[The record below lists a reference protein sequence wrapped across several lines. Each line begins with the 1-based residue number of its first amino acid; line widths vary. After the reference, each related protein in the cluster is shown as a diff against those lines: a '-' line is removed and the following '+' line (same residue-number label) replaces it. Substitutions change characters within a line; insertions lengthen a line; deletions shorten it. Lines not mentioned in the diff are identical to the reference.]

1 MLSTRPRRLTPFLS
15 VSSIPSATL
24 GLYVLTSIF
33 YIFPSGNPQP
43 ADFLLLLGFALSLIL
58 VWQALPRDPALY
70 LVVGLFLGWITLVN
84 SVWFMM
90 TGEVQFLKK
99 TSFYIY
105 NALIFVFVASAGF
118 YDFEQMKKAI
128 RWSCIAVLF
137 FQVAY
142 LEFATSVTKR
152 AIGTFNN
159 PNQMG
164 YWALLVMTCLV
175 LARERTRLGL
185 LDVLALCAGMYATM
199 LTLSKSAVISA
210 LLLLAVAVVGCGV
223 RRHAGWL
230 LGMLL
235 AAGVVL
241 QLSAGNLAERIAS
254 LDPVSAVMRDLSAI
268 DDEGGEDIEK
278 RGYQRLFLYPQYL
291 IFGAGEGDFAR
302 FGTGGRSHSGE
313 LDREFHSSLG
323 NILLSYGIVGLVL
336 FLALLAVVFVGAP
349 WTSIL
354 YLLPSMLYGIA
365 HNGLRFS
372 LFWVFLGMVLA
383 QARHGAGRV
392 PARAPAGARRP
403 GSG

>member
-1 MLSTRPRRLTPFLS
+1 
-15 VSSIPSATL
+15 
-24 GLYVLTSIF
+24 
-33 YIFPSGNPQP
+33 
-43 ADFLLLLGFALSLIL
+43 
-58 VWQALPRDPALY
+58 
-70 LVVGLFLGWITLVN
+70 
-84 SVWFMM
+84 
-90 TGEVQFLKK
+90 
-99 TSFYIY
+99 
-105 NALIFVFVASAGF
+105 
-118 YDFEQMKKAI
+118 
-128 RWSCIAVLF
+128 LF

-142 LEFATSVTKR
+142 LEIATSVTKR

-302 FGTGGRSHSGE
+302 FGTGGRSRSGE
-313 LDREFHSSLG
+313 MDREFHSSLG
-323 NILLSYGIVGLVL
+323 NILLSYGIVGLML
-336 FLALLAVVFVGAP
+336 FLALLVVVFVGAP
-349 WTSIL
+349 WPSIL